1 MLALTILK
9 ENKSR
14 FTTHQYQA
22 LITIASCPNEYR
34 RNLEASND
42 TIHYIPAI
50 IQKVENKLKAI
61 GLEVVSYPAC
71 DGSRRKRYDLRIN
84 SEHLSLC
91 DIKKSHE
98 EAS

>member
-9 ENKSR
+9 EHKSR

-22 LITIASCPNEYR
+22 LITIASSPNEYR
-34 RNLEASND
+34 KNLESSNK
-42 TIHYIPAI
+42 TIHYIPAT

-84 SEHLSLC
+84 SEYLSLC
-91 DIKKSHE
+91 EHG